1 MRLSFFSKS
10 NYFKSMKKE
19 KAIFAAGCFWGV
31 EHLLKDLPGVI
42 STTVGYSGGTVENP
56 TYEEVCT
63 GRTGHA
69 EAVEILFDPEQIS
82 YEELAKV
89 FFELHDP
96 TQRDRQG
103 PDRGTQYRSAVF
115 YLSDEQREV
124 AEKLID
130 ILKKRGLK
138 VATEVTPAG
147 PFYAAED
154 YHQDYYDK
162 TGGQPYCHIRVKRF

>member
-1 MRLSFFSKS
+1 MRIAFFSKS
-10 NYFKSMKKE
+10 YYFKAM

-31 EHLLKDLPGVI
+31 EHLLKDLPGVLA
-42 STTVGYSGGTVENP
+42 TTVGYCGGVTENP
-56 TYEEVCT
+56 TYKEVCT

-69 EAVEILFDPEQIS
+69 EAVEVVFDPEQIS
-82 YEELAKV
+82 YEELTKV

-103 PDRGTQYRSAVF
+103 PDRGTQYRSAIF
-115 YLSDEQREV
+115 YLTEEQREV

-130 ILKKRGLK
+130 ILKQLGLK
-138 VATEVTPAG
+138 VVTEVTPAG
-147 PFYAAED
+147 PFYPAED

-162 TGGQPYCHIRVKRF
+162 TGGQPYCHVRVKKF